1 MNYEAA
7 FAFLL
12 NLSVQFA
19 LLVIVAYAVILIF
32 RIRNSNVR
40 YGIWLSVTFGCTVL
54 ALTLAIVPPPS
65 VFPLLRSSPRVE
77 AGAVP
82 GMENEV
88 DSDIEVDSRS
98 SEERPVLQTKGNTG
112 TIGSPEIAGSQ
123 SRRLSLFSF
132 RYGVLLL
139 WLSGASWQ
147 LLKLIRGSRHLLR
160 LSRRSTRISDVR
172 LDAMAREA
180 AREMELRTSVS
191 LKSSSDIQMPVS
203 LGLFKPV
210 IILPRALPERFSDEE
225 LKMILIHELAHI
237 KRFDF
242 LANLVQSTLGIIFYF
257 HPAFHLLKANL
268 AKERESI
275 CDDWVIY
282 MTGKRCAYARCL
294 MNIGEG
300 LTRPALGAAILGRG
314 GSLKRRVKM
323 LLDESRILRVRMSCS
338 AMAILVSIVCVLI
351 PFAAMIQPVYSARG
365 GATDLKTGLIGSEA
379 FGPASTVCK
388 SGDYAYLCA
397 GGALVVLDVSDP
409 SNPTESGRINIPA
422 MLIGID
428 VVGDYAYV
436 VDKRRGLRVV
446 DVSDPSNP
454 EEVGFY
460 DLPGVAYRVDVE
472 GKYAYVTN
480 SKEGLRIIDVSNPE
494 KPLEVGRYDTPGE
507 ALGIQVRDGYAY
519 VADKFRGLR
528 VINVSNPSEP
538 LEAGFFETEHT
549 AWAIYVT
556 DSYAYVLTGGRPD
569 RSGHTVSNLHV
580 IDISDPESP
589 QQVGNCYVDGYCE
602 VCVAGGYAYV
612 AGRDKGLRVVDVSDP
627 AKPREVSSYDAPGL
641 ANAVYVDGD
650 QAYLAHE
657 HGGLRVLDVS
667 NPREPQSL
675 GVYATPNYAYR
686 VQVAGDHAY
695 MLADDLLIIDVSDPS
710 NPKNLATYDVPERI
724 NAIHVVGDYAYLAG
738 SDFRVIDVSDPSNPH
753 DVGSCNPSGHTFG
766 VHVSGKYAYLIASTM
781 ENSNLRLI
789 VIDISDPSDPREV
802 EFYDTGGHTSPGYVA
817 GNYAYVAA
825 LRGGLRVID
834 ISDPNNLREVGFC
847 NTPGT
852 VQGVYV
858 VGKYAY
864 VTNVDEG
871 LRVIDVSDPSTP
883 HEVGG
888 CDTPGRAVSVYVTGE
903 RAYVADDWGGVRII
917 DVSDPRNPH
926 EMEAVQ
932 TPGQSLGVYV
942 VGNLV
947 YVADAWAGLSILRYT
962 EQL

>member
-1 MNYEAA
+1 MNCNAA

-19 LLVIVAYAVILIF
+19 ILVIVAYAVILIF
-32 RIRNSNVR
+32 RIKDSNVR
-40 YGIWLSVTFGCTVL
+40 YGTWLSVTLGCTVL
-54 ALTLAIVPPPS
+54 VLTLAIVPPPS
-65 VFPLLRSSPRVE
+65 VFPLLRSSPLVE

-82 GMENEV
+82 GMENEL
-88 DSDIEVDSRS
+88 DGDLEVGSRS
-98 SEERPVLQTKGNTG
+98 PKDRPAIQTKGNAG
-112 TIGSPEIAGSQ
+112 TIGSPEIKGTQ
-123 SRRLSLFSF
+123 SRRITLFGL

-139 WLSGASWQ
+139 WLSGASWE

-191 LKSSSDIQMPVS
+191 LKSSTDIQMPVS
-203 LGLFKPV
+203 LGLSKPV
-210 IILPRALPERFSDEE
+210 IILPRALPERFSEEE

-242 LANLVQSTLGIIFYF
+242 LINLIQSMLGIILYF

-294 MNIGEG
+294 MNIGED

-323 LLDESRILRVRMSCS
+323 LLDESRILRIRMSRS
-338 AMAILVSIVCVLI
+338 AMAILISVVCVFV

-365 GATDLKTGLIGSEA
+365 GATDLKTELIGSEA
-379 FGPASTVCK
+379 FGPASIVCK

-436 VDKRRGLRVV
+436 VDKRRGLRVI
-446 DVSDPSNP
+446 DVSDPPNP
-454 EEVGFY
+454 EEVGFH

-480 SKEGLRIIDVSNPE
+480 SKEGLRIIDVSDAR
-494 KPLEVGRYDTPGE
+494 KPREVGRYDTPGE
-507 ALGIQVRDGYAY
+507 ALGIRVLDGYAY

-528 VINVSNPSEP
+528 VINVSEPSEP
-538 LEAGFFETEHT
+538 REVGFLETEHT
-549 AWAIYVT
+549 AWAVYVT
-556 DSYAYVLTGGRPD
+556 DSYAYVLTAGSPDRGGR
-569 RSGHTVSNLHV
+569 SISNLRV

-589 QQVGNCYVDGYCE
+589 QQVGRCYVDGYSG

-612 AGRDKGLRVVDVSDP
+612 AGRNEGLRVVDVSDP
-627 AKPREVSSYDAPGL
+627 LKPREVGHYDTPGFTSE
-641 ANAVYVDGD
+641 VYVDGD
-650 QAYLAHE
+650 QAYLADM

-667 NPREPQSL
+667 APGNPQEL
-675 GVYATPNYAYR
+675 GSFATPNTAYR
-686 VQVAGDHAY
+686 VQVVGDHAY
-695 MLADDLLIIDVSDPS
+695 ILADSLRIIDVSDAS
-710 NPKNLATYDVPERI
+710 RPKSVATYEVPGRI

-738 SDFRVIDVSDPSNPH
+738 SDFRVIDISDPSNPH
-753 DVGSCNPSGHTFG
+753 DVGACNPSGHTFG
-766 VHVSGKYAYLIASTM
+766 IHVSGKYAYLIASTM
-781 ENSNLRLI
+781 MNSNLRLI

-802 EFYDTGGHTSPGYVA
+802 EFYDTTGHTSSGYVA

-825 LRGGLRVID
+825 LKGGLRVID
-834 ISDPNNLREVGFC
+834 ISDPSNIREVGFC

-852 VQGVYV
+852 VQGVHV

-864 VTNVDEG
+864 VTNIDEG
-871 LRVIDVSDPSTP
+871 LRVIDVSDPSRP
-883 HEVGG
+883 HEVGA
-888 CDTPGRAVSVYVTGE
+888 CDTPGRAISVYVTGD
-903 RAYVADDWGGVRII
+903 RAYVADDWGGVRVM

-926 EMEAVQ
+926 KMEAVQ
-932 TPGQSLGVYV
+932 TPGQAIGVYV

-962 EQL
+962 E